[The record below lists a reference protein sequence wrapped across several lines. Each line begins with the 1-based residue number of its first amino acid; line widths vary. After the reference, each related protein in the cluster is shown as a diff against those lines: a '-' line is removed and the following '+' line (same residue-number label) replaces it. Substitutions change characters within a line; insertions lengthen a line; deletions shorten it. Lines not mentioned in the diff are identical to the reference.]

1 VSAAPAVTAAME
13 VASSLGFAAD
23 EAVVLHESNKVTVRL
38 LPCDV
43 VARVAPAAQQNARF
57 EIEIA
62 ERLAAAGS
70 PVAVPVSGVH
80 QHDGFV
86 VTLWTWYAPAG
97 EVSPAGY
104 ARALG
109 RLHAGMRAIDVPAPH
124 VTDRIAE
131 AQRLVAD
138 RDHTRALAGA
148 DRELLSETLRR
159 GRRMIDERRT
169 PEQLLHGEPHSGN
182 VLATAGGPVFIDFE
196 TCCRGPVE
204 FDVAHVP
211 DAVSDH
217 YPDVDRVLLAECRR
231 LVLAMVAAWRWDV
244 HDEFP
249 EGRRHGHD
257 ILGTL
262 RRGPPW
268 PTLDAVVS

>member
-1 VSAAPAVTAAME
+1 ME

-97 EVSPAGY
+97 EISPAGY

-159 GRRMIDERRT
+159 GRRMIGERRT

-204 FDVAHVP
+204 FDLAHAPDEVA
-211 DAVSDH
+211 DH
-217 YPDVDRVLLAECRR
+217 YPGLDDELLRECRI
-231 LVLAMVAAWRWDV
+231 LMLAMITAWRWDP
-244 HDEFP
+244 DDQLP
-249 EGRRHGHD
+249 DGHRLAVEWLSQIRD
-257 ILGTL
+257 ATRPGTP
-262 RRGPPW
+262 G
-268 PTLDAVVS
+268 